1 MFRCSAASSSNRDDV
16 KKAAFDVIRQAAE
29 ENIIYTEVRFSP
41 GLHCKEGLSYTQV
54 CRAVLNGLEKGE
66 EKFGVK
72 SRAILCMM
80 RGKPSEYNNKVM
92 DAAEEFLGYGVAGVD
107 LAGNEAAYPPQI
119 YEGFLRGQKTHI
131 FHLPYMPGNA
141 AAQRM

>member
-1 MFRCSAASSSNRDDV
+1 
-16 KKAAFDVIRQAAE
+16 
-29 ENIIYTEVRFSP
+29 
-41 GLHCKEGLSYTQV
+41 
-54 CRAVLNGLEKGE
+54 
-66 EKFGVK
+66 
-72 SRAILCMM
+72 MM

-141 AAQRM
+141 AAQSILPMPLKPVPKESVTASP